1 MTADIHQEAE
11 LRHWLVDYR
20 VTNIGSAP
28 EEIDLDLSLNDLGVG
43 SPKGVGGRFPAK
55 ICGSEA
61 LWQFVCEGRSAIGQ
75 ISPDRWQPFDDGSSV
90 VAAVLARIN
99 RGARS

>member
-55 ICGSEA
+55 ICDQKRCGSSCVRA
-61 LWQFVCEGRSAIGQ
+61 VPLL
-75 ISPDRWQPFDDGSSV
+75 DRFRPIDGSRSMT
-90 VAAVLARIN
+90 ARPW
-99 RGARS
+99 